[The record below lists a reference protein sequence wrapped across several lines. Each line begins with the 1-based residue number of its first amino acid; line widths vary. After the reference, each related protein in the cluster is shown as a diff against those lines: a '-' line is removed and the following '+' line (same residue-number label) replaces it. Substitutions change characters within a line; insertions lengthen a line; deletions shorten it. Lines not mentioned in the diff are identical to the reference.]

1 MAAEPDHGHPPER
14 VARWRRRAAEA
25 LSRGAATP
33 FFLFDMEPVRER
45 VAELDRLD
53 FGRPATQWLSTK
65 TQPLA
70 PLLSAWRQDGR
81 PVEVVSEFEYRAAL
95 AEGFPVD
102 RILVNGPAK
111 HRWLPRVATEGM
123 RVNFDS
129 AREVSELAPMARRLG
144 WRCGLR
150 LCTRE
155 EFDPEHSAFA
165 TQFGFTPEEAEAVLP
180 ALLRDGPVPEVLH
193 FHLRT
198 NVSRAGVY
206 AAALDEALEL
216 ARRCGWRP
224 RVVDLGG
231 GLPPRHT
238 CGRDGKP
245 YDASMDL
252 TAFAEAVRA
261 RLGAHPEIEEVWLEN
276 GRFVSAGSGVLVLGI
291 HDVKDRR
298 GLRQL
303 VCDGGRTLNAL
314 VSNWEQHL
322 LVPLE
327 DRNGQPVAT
336 VVHGPTCM
344 AWDQIAR
351 RPLPSD
357 LGHGDHLVWFEAGAY
372 HLSWETRFSHGH
384 AAVWWAD
391 GTALHEVRAPQS
403 FESWWGDWRRDPTAG
418 T

>member
-1 MAAEPDHGHPPER
+1 MAHSRESGHPPER
-14 VARWRRRAAEA
+14 VDHWKRRVAQA
-25 LSRGAATP
+25 LERGASTP

-53 FGRPATQWLSTK
+53 FGRPTTQWLSTK

-70 PLLSAWRQDGR
+70 PLLSAWRRDGR
-81 PVEVVSEFEYRAAL
+81 PVEVVSEFEYQAAL
-95 AEGFPVD
+95 TEGYPVD

-111 HRWLPRVATEGM
+111 HRWLPKVATPGM

-129 AREVSELAPMARRLG
+129 AREIAELAPMARELG

-180 ALLRDGPVPEVLH
+180 ALLRDGPFPEVLH

-198 NVSRAGVY
+198 NISRAGIY
-206 AAALDEALEL
+206 TAALDEALEL
-216 ARRCGWRP
+216 ARRCGWKP

-231 GLPPRHT
+231 GLPPRFT
-238 CGRDGKP
+238 SGRDGKAF
-245 YDASMDL
+245 DTGMDL
-252 TAFAEAVRA
+252 QAFADGVRG
-261 RLGAHPEIEEVWLEN
+261 RLEPWPEIGEVWLEN

-291 HDVKDRR
+291 QDIKDRR

-327 DRNGQPVAT
+327 DRTGEPVPT

-344 AWDQIAR
+344 AWDQISR

-357 LGHGDHLVWFEAGAY
+357 LACGDHLIWFEAGAY

-384 AAVWWAD
+384 AAVWWSD
-391 GTALHEVRAPQS
+391 DSGLREVRPPQS
-403 FESWWGDWRRDPTAG
+403 FESWWGDWRQERPDG
-418 T
+418 V